1 MKSMKA
7 QSAKHRALVQQNRDW
22 REAFKQE
29 MYRCMACSAIADLE
43 VHEMLRGKNRLKAYA
58 RRECC
63 LALCRACHEEV
74 QYWPVAKQL
83 WLKVVGDPLW
93 FDLDVIREV
102 YGGGRLVDMA
112 DIRKAAGL

>member
-7 QSAKHRALVQQNRDW
+7 QSAKMRALVQQNLAW
-22 REAFKQE
+22 REEFKHE
-29 MYRCMACSAIADLE
+29 MYRCMACRAIADLE
-43 VHEMLRGKNRLKAYA
+43 VHEMLRGKNRLKSYS

-63 LALCRACHEEV
+63 LALCRLCHPIV
-74 QYWPVAKQL
+74 QDFPLAKQL

-93 FDLDVIREV
+93 FCLDTIREV
-102 YGGGRLVDMA
+102 YGGGVLVTMA